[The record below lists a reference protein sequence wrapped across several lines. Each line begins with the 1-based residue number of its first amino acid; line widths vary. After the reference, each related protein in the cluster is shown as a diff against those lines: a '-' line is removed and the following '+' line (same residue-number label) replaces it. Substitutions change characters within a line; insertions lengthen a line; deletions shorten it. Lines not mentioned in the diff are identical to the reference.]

1 MWSYSLAFLN
11 TCLHAAQHHIH
22 MATCQVPSRNASAS
36 SIRFSEPACIAIHV
50 SQSKPH
56 AIRNLL
62 RLLKMQVNIPE
73 RNNGNYGNFGDF
85 SNFATLAS
93 FRHSQDLPTSDH
105 PITAWAGRYLGSRVS
120 IQSGFGVYWDS

>member
-1 MWSYSLAFLN
+1 MWSYSLAF
-11 TCLHAAQHHIH
+11 
-22 MATCQVPSRNASAS
+22 
-36 SIRFSEPACIAIHV
+36 RFSEPACIAIHV

-73 RNNGNYGNFGDF
+73 RNNGNYGNVGDF

-93 FRHSQDLPTSDH
+93 FRQSQDRPDFRAPDYCSGW
-105 PITAWAGRYLGSRVS
+105 PGLGIESL
-120 IQSGFGVYWDS
+120 DSEWFWSLLG

>member
-1 MWSYSLAFLN
+1 MWSHSLAFLN
-11 TCLHAAQHHIH
+11 TCLRAAQHRIH

-36 SIRFSEPACIAIHV
+36 SIRFSAPACIAIHV

-62 RLLKMQVNIPE
+62 RLLKIRVNIWE
-73 RNNGNYGNFGDF
+73 RNNGNYGNYGDF

-93 FRHSQDLPTSDH
+93 FPKSQDRPTSEH
-105 PITAWAGRYLGSRVS
+105 PITAWAGRDLGPRVS
-120 IQSGFGVYWDS
+120 IQSGFVVYLG

>member
-1 MWSYSLAFLN
+1 MWSYSLAF
-11 TCLHAAQHHIH
+11 
-22 MATCQVPSRNASAS
+22 
-36 SIRFSEPACIAIHV
+36 RFSEPACIAIHV

-62 RLLKMQVNIPE
+62 RLLKMQVNIRE

-93 FRHSQDLPTSDH
+93 FRQSQDRPTSDR
-105 PITAWAGRYLGSRVS
+105 PTTAWAGRDLGSRVS

>member
-1 MWSYSLAFLN
+1 MWSHSLAFLN
-11 TCLHAAQHHIH
+11 TCLHAAQHRIH

-36 SIRFSEPACIAIHV
+36 SIRFSAPACIAIHV

-62 RLLKMQVNIPE
+62 RLLKMQVNIWE
-73 RNNGNYGNFGDF
+73 RNNGNFGDF

-93 FRHSQDLPTSDH
+93 FRQSQDCPTSEH
-105 PITAWAGRYLGSRVS
+105 PITAWAGRDLGSRVS
-120 IQSGFGVYWDS
+120 IQSGFGVYLG

>member
-1 MWSYSLAFLN
+1 
-11 TCLHAAQHHIH
+11 
-22 MATCQVPSRNASAS
+22 
-36 SIRFSEPACIAIHV
+36 
-50 SQSKPH
+50 
-56 AIRNLL
+56 
-62 RLLKMQVNIPE
+62 MQVNIRE